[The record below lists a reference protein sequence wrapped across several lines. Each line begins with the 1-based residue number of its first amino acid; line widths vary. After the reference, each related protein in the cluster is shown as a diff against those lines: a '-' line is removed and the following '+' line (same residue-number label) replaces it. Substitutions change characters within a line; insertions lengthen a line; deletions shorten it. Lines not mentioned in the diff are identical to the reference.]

1 MDGRARPGRKEGGGE
16 VREWVGRNLHCTEC
30 HQFRKRI
37 SRWTVKP
44 DPQLNHTI
52 SCITR
57 TMQGR
62 TRTRESSVLVSRAC
76 RNERRLDRSRHL
88 DFAQKLLTGRFTSS
102 YSVTVPLLSL
112 PYVQARSDMWM
123 TTRRGGWALM
133 PLKYQ
138 TVPVSS

>member
-1 MDGRARPGRKEGGGE
+1 MDGWPRAPRQEGGRRRGARVGRKKSS
-16 VREWVGRNLHCTEC
+16 LH
-30 HQFRKRI
+30 R
-37 SRWTVKP
+37 V
-44 DPQLNHTI
+44 
-52 SCITR
+52 
-57 TMQGR
+57 
-62 TRTRESSVLVSRAC
+62 SSVPKADFPLDSQTGPTVESHNQLYHTNDAGANTHAGKFCSGVSC